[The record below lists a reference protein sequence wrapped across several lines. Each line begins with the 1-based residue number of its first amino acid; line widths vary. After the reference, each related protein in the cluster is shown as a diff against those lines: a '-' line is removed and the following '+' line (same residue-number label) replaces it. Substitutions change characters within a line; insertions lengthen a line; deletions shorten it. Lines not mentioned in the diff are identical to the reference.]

1 MKEREGVAFTLHP
14 PPCTLRSP
22 GPAYPRRAGQSR
34 ASPPNSTV
42 EHKNLGSRVETEE
55 VAWKSA
61 AKYQSIQLALV
72 STLEAPHPTIKH
84 EPAPSTSGEDLAGRP
99 RGRSLSWDHGGRIH
113 GQDAAPKYR
122 CLRCKTSQALFMRWA
137 SSEGFLP
144 LRSRPALRG

>member
-1 MKEREGVAFTLHP
+1 MKEREGVAFNLYP

-22 GPAYPRRAGQSR
+22 GPAYPRGRQSRAGQSR

-42 EHKNLGSRVETEE
+42 EHKNLESRVETEA
-55 VAWKSA
+55 VAWKYV

-99 RGRSLSWDHGGRIH
+99 RGRSLSWDHWAESMARTLH
-113 GQDAAPKYR
+113 PSTDA
-122 CLRCKTSQALFMRWA
+122 
-137 SSEGFLP
+137 
-144 LRSRPALRG
+144 